1 MLELSMTLPIK
12 VQNGGLF
19 ISRGV
24 GRHPARRLESWEI
37 IFVEKG
43 RLTIQEDERIFLV
56 DAGESLLLWPN
67 RQHVGVEDFPAD
79 LKFYWLHFEVKA
91 PDNDP
96 RWLTHLSVPQ
106 QTKVADPQVLV
117 ALFRQFLSEQEK
129 HQRTPA
135 LVGTLFIAL
144 RVFDAISDPVMGVI
158 ADRTQSRWGRF
169 RPWQLWIA
177 IPIGIIG
184 ILTFTVPDAS
194 MGVKIAWAFGTYLL
208 LSVGYTA
215 INVPYCALINTMTT
229 RHNEVISCQSWR
241 FVLCGVAGFLV
252 SVGLP
257 WMVDLFGQG
266 NAARGYQLGVGVL
279 CAIAVV
285 MFLCCFFW
293 VRERVPLS
301 TMGKFTLREHLAGLR
316 NNDQLLLMLVM
327 SFLLINVFN
336 IRGGGY
342 MYFITYVLQGSTGYT
357 SLFFTMVT
365 FASIIGSVIVSPL
378 TRRFDTVKI
387 YYYTNLLL
395 AALAVLMWF
404 LPSSPAY
411 QTLWLVVILGNGVIL
426 GFTLP
431 LHFSLMAF
439 ADDYGEWKTRVRSSG
454 MNFAFN
460 LFFIKLAWAS
470 SAGIISLLFI
480 FVAYQPG
487 VENQTASS
495 LGGIAA
501 METLLPAL
509 FHLLLAMAIRFCKL
523 NNPMM
528 SRIASDLRQRHVQP

>member
-1 MLELSMTLPIK
+1 MTSTLISTTDSAQKALDDKLSVREKI
-12 VQNGGLF
+12 GYGL
-19 ISRGV
+19 G
-24 GRHPARRLESWEI
+24 
-37 IFVEKG
+37 
-43 RLTIQEDERIFLV
+43 
-56 DAGESLLLWPN
+56 DAGGTVITCLIMNFLT
-67 RQHVGVEDFPAD
+67 F
-79 LKFYWLHFEVKA
+79 FYTDVFGL
-91 PDNDP
+91 
-96 RWLTHLSVPQ
+96 
-106 QTKVADPQVLV
+106 
-117 ALFRQFLSEQEK
+117 
-129 HQRTPA
+129 TPA
-135 LVGTLFIAL
+135 LVGTLFLAL
-144 RVFDAISDPVMGVI
+144 RVFDAISDPIMGVL

-177 IPIGIIG
+177 VPIGIIG
-184 ILTFTVPDAS
+184 VLTFTVPDAS

-208 LSVGYTA
+208 LSVSYTA

-229 RHNEVISCQSWR
+229 RHSEVISCQAWR

-257 WMVDLFGQG
+257 WLVTALGQG
-266 NAARGYQLGVGVL
+266 NTAQGYQYGVGVL

-293 VRERVPLS
+293 VRERVSLDM
-301 TMGKFTLREHLAGLR
+301 MGKFTLREHIAGLR
-316 NNDQLLLMLVM
+316 KNDQLLLMLVM

-342 MYFITYVLQGSTGYT
+342 MYFITYVLEGSTGYT

-365 FASIIGSVIVSPL
+365 FASIFGSVIINLLS
-378 TRRFDTVKI
+378 RRFDTVRL
-387 YYYTNLLL
+387 YYYTNLVL
-395 AALAVLMWF
+395 AALAVAMWF
-404 LPSSPAY
+404 LPTGPAY
-411 QTLWLVVILGNGVIL
+411 QTLWLGVILGNGIIL

-439 ADDYGEWKTRVRSSG
+439 SDDYGEWKTGVRSSG

-470 SAGIISLLFI
+470 SAGIISLIFI
-480 FVAYQPG
+480 YVAYQPG
-487 VENQTASS
+487 AGNQTALSLSGISS
-495 LGGIAA
+495 

-509 FHLLLAMAIRFCKL
+509 FHLLLAFSIRACKL

-528 SRIASDLRQRHVQP
+528 ARIATDLRTRHVQP

>member
-1 MLELSMTLPIK
+1 MTSTPITTSDIVQSKLDDKLSIREK
-12 VQNGGLF
+12 IGYGL
-19 ISRGV
+19 G
-24 GRHPARRLESWEI
+24 
-37 IFVEKG
+37 
-43 RLTIQEDERIFLV
+43 
-56 DAGESLLLWPN
+56 DAGGTIITCLIMNFLT
-67 RQHVGVEDFPAD
+67 F
-79 LKFYWLHFEVKA
+79 FYTDVFGL
-91 PDNDP
+91 
-96 RWLTHLSVPQ
+96 
-106 QTKVADPQVLV
+106 
-117 ALFRQFLSEQEK
+117 
-129 HQRTPA
+129 TPA

-144 RVFDAISDPVMGVI
+144 RVFDAISDPIMGVL

-177 IPIGIIG
+177 LPIGIIG
-184 ILTFTVPDAS
+184 VLTFTVPDAG
-194 MGVKIAWAFGTYLL
+194 MNVKIAWAFGTYLL
-208 LSVGYTA
+208 LSIGYTA

-257 WMVDLFGQG
+257 WMVAKFGDGNVAQG
-266 NAARGYQLGVGVL
+266 WQSGVGVL
-279 CAIAVV
+279 CTIAVV

-293 VRERVPLS
+293 VRERVSLDM
-301 TMGKFTLREHLAGLR
+301 MGKFSLREHIAGLR
-316 NNDQLLLMLVM
+316 KNDQLILMLVM
-327 SFLLINVFN
+327 SFLLINVLN

-342 MYFITYVLQGSTGYT
+342 MYFITYVLQGSTAYT

-365 FASIIGSVIVSPL
+365 FASIIGAVVVSPL
-378 TRRFDTVKI
+378 TRRFDTVKL
-387 YYYTNLLL
+387 YYYTNLV
-395 AALAVLMWF
+395 LAVLAVCMWF
-404 LPSSPAY
+404 LPAGPAFK
-411 QTLWLVVILGNGVIL
+411 TLWLAAILGNGIIL

-439 ADDYGEWKTRVRSSG
+439 SDDYGEWKTGVRSSG

-487 VENQTASS
+487 MDNQTASS
-495 LGGIAA
+495 LGGITA
-501 METLLPAL
+501 MESLLPAL
-509 FHLLLAMAIRFCKL
+509 FHLLLALAIRHCKL

-528 SRIASDLRQRHVQP
+528 SRIATDLRQRHVQP

>member
-1 MLELSMTLPIK
+1 
-12 VQNGGLF
+12 
-19 ISRGV
+19 
-24 GRHPARRLESWEI
+24 
-37 IFVEKG
+37 
-43 RLTIQEDERIFLV
+43 
-56 DAGESLLLWPN
+56 
-67 RQHVGVEDFPAD
+67 
-79 LKFYWLHFEVKA
+79 
-91 PDNDP
+91 
-96 RWLTHLSVPQ
+96 
-106 QTKVADPQVLV
+106 
-117 ALFRQFLSEQEK
+117 
-129 HQRTPA
+129 
-135 LVGTLFIAL
+135 
-144 RVFDAISDPVMGVI
+144 
-158 ADRTQSRWGRF
+158 
-169 RPWQLWIA
+169 
-177 IPIGIIG
+177 
-184 ILTFTVPDAS
+184 
-194 MGVKIAWAFGTYLL
+194 
-208 LSVGYTA
+208 
-215 INVPYCALINTMTT
+215 
-229 RHNEVISCQSWR
+229 
-241 FVLCGVAGFLV
+241 
-252 SVGLP
+252 
-257 WMVDLFGQG
+257 
-266 NAARGYQLGVGVL
+266 
-279 CAIAVV
+279 

-404 LPSSPAY
+404 LPSGPAY
-411 QTLWLVVILGNGVIL
+411 QTLWLAVILGNGVIL

-431 LHFSLMAF
+431 LHFSLM
-439 ADDYGEWKTRVRSSG
+439 
-454 MNFAFN
+454 
-460 LFFIKLAWAS
+460 AWAS

-509 FHLLLAMAIRFCKL
+509 FHLLLAGAIRFCKL

-528 SRIASDLRQRHVQP
+528 SRIATDLRQRHVQP

>member
-1 MLELSMTLPIK
+1 MTSTSMTTANIAQDKAGQTLSVREKI
-12 VQNGGLF
+12 GYGL
-19 ISRGV
+19 G
-24 GRHPARRLESWEI
+24 
-37 IFVEKG
+37 
-43 RLTIQEDERIFLV
+43 
-56 DAGESLLLWPN
+56 DAGGTVITCLIMNFLT
-67 RQHVGVEDFPAD
+67 F
-79 LKFYWLHFEVKA
+79 FYTDVFGL
-91 PDNDP
+91 
-96 RWLTHLSVPQ
+96 
-106 QTKVADPQVLV
+106 
-117 ALFRQFLSEQEK
+117 
-129 HQRTPA
+129 TPA

-144 RVFDAISDPVMGVI
+144 RVFDAISDPVMGII

-169 RPWQLWIA
+169 RPWQLWMA

-184 ILTFTVPDAS
+184 ILTFTVPDAG
-194 MGVKIAWAFGTYLL
+194 MGVKITWAFGTYLI

-229 RHNEVISCQSWR
+229 RHEEVIACQSWR
-241 FVLCGVAGFLV
+241 FVLCGGAGFVV

-257 WMVDLFGQG
+257 WMVDFWGRG
-266 NAARGYQLGVGVL
+266 NAARGYQWGVGVL
-279 CAIAVV
+279 CAIAVI

-293 VRERVPLS
+293 VRERVPLAM
-301 TMGKFTLREHLAGLR
+301 MGKFTLREHLAGLR
-316 NNDQLLLMLVM
+316 KNDQLLLMLVM

-342 MYFITYVLQGSTGYT
+342 MYFITYVLEGGTAYT

-365 FASIIGSVIVSPL
+365 FASILGSVIVSPL
-378 TRRFDTVKI
+378 TRRIDTVKL
-387 YYYTNLLL
+387 YYRTNLVL
-395 AALAVLMWF
+395 ATLAIAMWF
-404 LPSSPAY
+404 LPVGPAY
-411 QTLWLVVILGNGVIL
+411 QVLWLAVILGSGIIL

-439 ADDYGEWKTRVRSSG
+439 ADDYGEWKTSVRSSG

-487 VENQTASS
+487 ASNQTPAS
-495 LGGIAA
+495 LNGITA

-509 FHLLLAMAIRFCKL
+509 FHLLLALAIRICKL

-528 SRIASDLRQRHVQP
+528 SRIATDLRQRHVQL

>member
-1 MLELSMTLPIK
+1 
-12 VQNGGLF
+12 
-19 ISRGV
+19 
-24 GRHPARRLESWEI
+24 
-37 IFVEKG
+37 
-43 RLTIQEDERIFLV
+43 
-56 DAGESLLLWPN
+56 
-67 RQHVGVEDFPAD
+67 
-79 LKFYWLHFEVKA
+79 
-91 PDNDP
+91 
-96 RWLTHLSVPQ
+96 
-106 QTKVADPQVLV
+106 
-117 ALFRQFLSEQEK
+117 
-129 HQRTPA
+129 
-135 LVGTLFIAL
+135 
-144 RVFDAISDPVMGVI
+144 
-158 ADRTQSRWGRF
+158 
-169 RPWQLWIA
+169 
-177 IPIGIIG
+177 
-184 ILTFTVPDAS
+184 
-194 MGVKIAWAFGTYLL
+194 
-208 LSVGYTA
+208 
-215 INVPYCALINTMTT
+215 
-229 RHNEVISCQSWR
+229 
-241 FVLCGVAGFLV
+241 
-252 SVGLP
+252 
-257 WMVDLFGQG
+257 
-266 NAARGYQLGVGVL
+266 
-279 CAIAVV
+279 
-285 MFLCCFFW
+285 
-293 VRERVPLS
+293 
-301 TMGKFTLREHLAGLR
+301 MGKFTLREHLAGLR

-404 LPSSPAY
+404 LPSGPAY
-411 QTLWLVVILGNGVIL
+411 QTLWLAVILGNGVIL

-460 LFFIKLAWAS
+460 LFFIKLARPPAPDH
-470 SAGIISLLFI
+470 
-480 FVAYQPG
+480 QPAVYFCRLPAG

-495 LGGIAA
+495 LGGITA

>member
-1 MLELSMTLPIK
+1 MTSAPITTSDLAQRAQDDKLSLREKI
-12 VQNGGLF
+12 GYGL
-19 ISRGV
+19 G
-24 GRHPARRLESWEI
+24 
-37 IFVEKG
+37 
-43 RLTIQEDERIFLV
+43 
-56 DAGESLLLWPN
+56 DAGGTVITCLIMNFLT
-67 RQHVGVEDFPAD
+67 F
-79 LKFYWLHFEVKA
+79 FYTDVFGL
-91 PDNDP
+91 
-96 RWLTHLSVPQ
+96 
-106 QTKVADPQVLV
+106 
-117 ALFRQFLSEQEK
+117 
-129 HQRTPA
+129 TPA
-135 LVGTLFIAL
+135 LVGTLFLAL
-144 RVFDAISDPVMGVI
+144 RVFDAISDPIMGVL

-177 IPIGIIG
+177 VPIGIIG
-184 ILTFTVPDAS
+184 VLTFTVPDAS

-208 LSVGYTA
+208 LSVSYTA

-229 RHNEVISCQSWR
+229 RHSEVISCQAWR

-257 WMVDLFGQG
+257 WLVTALGQG
-266 NAARGYQLGVGVL
+266 NTAQGYQYGVGVL

-293 VRERVPLS
+293 VRERVSLDM
-301 TMGKFTLREHLAGLR
+301 MGKFTLREHIAGLR
-316 NNDQLLLMLVM
+316 KNDQLLLMLVM

-342 MYFITYVLQGSTGYT
+342 MYFITYVLEGSTGYT

-365 FASIIGSVIVSPL
+365 FASIFGSVIINLLS
-378 TRRFDTVKI
+378 RRFDTVRL
-387 YYYTNLLL
+387 YYHTNLVL
-395 AALAVLMWF
+395 AALAVAMWF
-404 LPSSPAY
+404 LPTGPAY
-411 QTLWLVVILGNGVIL
+411 QTLWLGVILGNGIIL

-439 ADDYGEWKTRVRSSG
+439 SDDYGEWKTGVRSSG

-470 SAGIISLLFI
+470 SAGIISLIFI
-480 FVAYQPG
+480 YVAYQPG
-487 VENQTASS
+487 AGNQTALSLSGISS
-495 LGGIAA
+495 

-509 FHLLLAMAIRFCKL
+509 FHLLLAFSIRACKL

-528 SRIASDLRQRHVQP
+528 ARIATDLRTRHVQS

>member
-1 MLELSMTLPIK
+1 MTSAPITTNDLALRAQNEKLSLREKI
-12 VQNGGLF
+12 GYGL
-19 ISRGV
+19 G
-24 GRHPARRLESWEI
+24 
-37 IFVEKG
+37 
-43 RLTIQEDERIFLV
+43 
-56 DAGESLLLWPN
+56 DAGGTVITCLIMNFLT
-67 RQHVGVEDFPAD
+67 F
-79 LKFYWLHFEVKA
+79 FYTDVFGL
-91 PDNDP
+91 
-96 RWLTHLSVPQ
+96 
-106 QTKVADPQVLV
+106 
-117 ALFRQFLSEQEK
+117 
-129 HQRTPA
+129 TPA
-135 LVGTLFIAL
+135 LVGTLFLAL
-144 RVFDAISDPVMGVI
+144 RVFDAISDPIMGVL

-177 IPIGIIG
+177 VPIGIVG
-184 ILTFTVPDAS
+184 VLTFTVPDAS

-208 LSVGYTA
+208 LSVSYTA

-229 RHNEVISCQSWR
+229 RHSEVISCQAWR

-257 WMVDLFGQG
+257 WLVKALGQG
-266 NAARGYQLGVGVL
+266 NTAQGYQYGVGVL

-293 VRERVPLS
+293 VRERVSLDV
-301 TMGKFTLREHLAGLR
+301 MGKFTLREHIAGLR
-316 NNDQLLLMLVM
+316 RNDQLLLMLVM

-342 MYFITYVLQGSTGYT
+342 MYFITYVLGGSTGYT

-365 FASIIGSVIVSPL
+365 FASIFGAVIINLLS
-378 TRRFDTVKI
+378 RRFDTVTL
-387 YYYTNLLL
+387 YYHTNLVL
-395 AALAVLMWF
+395 AALAVVMWF
-404 LPSSPAY
+404 LPTGPAY
-411 QTLWLVVILGNGVIL
+411 QTLWLGVILGNGIIL

-439 ADDYGEWKTRVRSSG
+439 SDDYGEWKTGVRSSG

-470 SAGIISLLFI
+470 SAGIISLVFI
-480 FVAYQPG
+480 YVAYQPG
-487 VENQTASS
+487 ADKQTASS
-495 LGGIAA
+495 LAGITT

-509 FHLLLAMAIRFCKL
+509 FHLLLAFAIRACKL

-528 SRIASDLRQRHVQP
+528 ARIASDLRTRHVQP

>member
-1 MLELSMTLPIK
+1 MTSTPITTADIAKGKIDDALSVREKI
-12 VQNGGLF
+12 GYGL
-19 ISRGV
+19 G
-24 GRHPARRLESWEI
+24 
-37 IFVEKG
+37 
-43 RLTIQEDERIFLV
+43 
-56 DAGESLLLWPN
+56 DAGGTVITCLIMNFLT
-67 RQHVGVEDFPAD
+67 F
-79 LKFYWLHFEVKA
+79 FYTDVFGL
-91 PDNDP
+91 
-96 RWLTHLSVPQ
+96 
-106 QTKVADPQVLV
+106 
-117 ALFRQFLSEQEK
+117 
-129 HQRTPA
+129 TPA

-342 MYFITYVLQGSTGYT
+342 MYFITYVLQGR
-357 SLFFTMVT
+357 
-365 FASIIGSVIVSPL
+365 

>member
-1 MLELSMTLPIK
+1 MTSTSMTTANIAQDKAGQTLSVREKI
-12 VQNGGLF
+12 GYGL
-19 ISRGV
+19 G
-24 GRHPARRLESWEI
+24 
-37 IFVEKG
+37 
-43 RLTIQEDERIFLV
+43 
-56 DAGESLLLWPN
+56 DAGGTVITCLIMNFLT
-67 RQHVGVEDFPAD
+67 F
-79 LKFYWLHFEVKA
+79 FYTDVFGL
-91 PDNDP
+91 
-96 RWLTHLSVPQ
+96 
-106 QTKVADPQVLV
+106 
-117 ALFRQFLSEQEK
+117 
-129 HQRTPA
+129 TPA

-144 RVFDAISDPVMGVI
+144 RVFDAISDPVMGII

-169 RPWQLWIA
+169 RPWQLWMA

-184 ILTFTVPDAS
+184 ILTFTVPDAG
-194 MGVKIAWAFGTYLL
+194 MGVKITWAFGTYLI

-229 RHNEVISCQSWR
+229 RHEEVIACQSWR
-241 FVLCGVAGFLV
+241 FVLCGGAGFVV

-257 WMVDLFGQG
+257 WMVDFWGRG
-266 NAARGYQLGVGVL
+266 NAARGYQWGVGVL
-279 CAIAVV
+279 CAIAVI

-293 VRERVPLS
+293 VRERVPLAM
-301 TMGKFTLREHLAGLR
+301 MGKFTLREHLAGLR
-316 NNDQLLLMLVM
+316 KNDQLLLMLVM

-342 MYFITYVLQGSTGYT
+342 MYFITYVLEGGTAYT

-365 FASIIGSVIVSPL
+365 FASVLGSVIVSPL
-378 TRRFDTVKI
+378 TRRIDTVKL
-387 YYYTNLLL
+387 YYRTNLVL
-395 AALAVLMWF
+395 ATLAIAMWF
-404 LPSSPAY
+404 LPVGPAY
-411 QTLWLVVILGNGVIL
+411 QVLWLAVILGNGIIL

-439 ADDYGEWKTRVRSSG
+439 ADDYGEWKTSVRSSG

-487 VENQTASS
+487 ASNQTPAS
-495 LGGIAA
+495 LNGITA

-509 FHLLLAMAIRFCKL
+509 FHLLLALAIRICKL

-528 SRIASDLRQRHVQP
+528 SRIATDLRQRHVQL

>member
-1 MLELSMTLPIK
+1 MTSTLITTTDIAQDKARQTLSIREK
-12 VQNGGLF
+12 IGYGL
-19 ISRGV
+19 G
-24 GRHPARRLESWEI
+24 
-37 IFVEKG
+37 
-43 RLTIQEDERIFLV
+43 
-56 DAGESLLLWPN
+56 DAGDTVITCLIMNFLT
-67 RQHVGVEDFPAD
+67 F
-79 LKFYWLHFEVKA
+79 FYTDVFGL
-91 PDNDP
+91 
-96 RWLTHLSVPQ
+96 
-106 QTKVADPQVLV
+106 
-117 ALFRQFLSEQEK
+117 
-129 HQRTPA
+129 TPA

-144 RVFDAISDPVMGVI
+144 RVFDAISDPVMGI
-158 ADRTQSRWGRF
+158 ITDRTQSRWGRF

-184 ILTFTVPDAS
+184 VLTFTVPDAG
-194 MGVKIAWAFGTYLL
+194 MGVKITWAFGTYLL

-229 RHNEVISCQSWR
+229 RHEEVIACQSWR

-257 WMVDLFGQG
+257 WMVDFLGQG
-266 NAARGYQLGVGVL
+266 NAAQGYQWGVGVL
-279 CAIAVV
+279 CAIAVI

-293 VRERVPLS
+293 VRERVPLAM
-301 TMGKFTLREHLAGLR
+301 MGKFTLREHLAGLR
-316 NNDQLLLMLVM
+316 KNDQLLLMLVM

-336 IRGGGY
+336 IRGSGY
-342 MYFITYVLQGSTGYT
+342 MYFITYVLEGSTAYT

-365 FASIIGSVIVSPL
+365 FASILGSVIVSPL
-378 TRRFDTVKI
+378 TRRIDTVKL
-387 YYYTNLLL
+387 YYRTNLVL
-395 AALAVLMWF
+395 ATLAIAMWF
-404 LPSSPAY
+404 LPVGPAY
-411 QTLWLVVILGNGVIL
+411 QALWLAVILGNGIIL

-439 ADDYGEWKTRVRSSG
+439 ADDYGEWKTSVRSSG

-480 FVAYQPG
+480 FVAYHPG
-487 VENQTASS
+487 ASNQTPAS
-495 LGGIAA
+495 LNGITA

-509 FHLLLAMAIRFCKL
+509 FHLLLALAIRICKL

-528 SRIASDLRQRHVQP
+528 SRIATDLRQRHVQL

>member
-1 MLELSMTLPIK
+1 MTSTSMTTANIAQDKAGQTLSVREKI
-12 VQNGGLF
+12 GYGL
-19 ISRGV
+19 G
-24 GRHPARRLESWEI
+24 
-37 IFVEKG
+37 
-43 RLTIQEDERIFLV
+43 
-56 DAGESLLLWPN
+56 DAGGTVITCLIMNFLT
-67 RQHVGVEDFPAD
+67 F
-79 LKFYWLHFEVKA
+79 FYTDVFGL
-91 PDNDP
+91 
-96 RWLTHLSVPQ
+96 
-106 QTKVADPQVLV
+106 
-117 ALFRQFLSEQEK
+117 
-129 HQRTPA
+129 TPA

-144 RVFDAISDPVMGVI
+144 RVFDAISDPVMGII

-169 RPWQLWIA
+169 RPWQLWMA

-184 ILTFTVPDAS
+184 ILTFTVPDAG
-194 MGVKIAWAFGTYLL
+194 MGVKITWAFGTYLI

-229 RHNEVISCQSWR
+229 RHEEVIACQSWR
-241 FVLCGVAGFLV
+241 FVLCGGAGFVV

-257 WMVDLFGQG
+257 WMVDFWGRG
-266 NAARGYQLGVGVL
+266 NAARGYQWGVGVL
-279 CAIAVV
+279 CAIAVI

-293 VRERVPLS
+293 VRERVPLAM
-301 TMGKFTLREHLAGLR
+301 MGKFTLREHLAGLR
-316 NNDQLLLMLVM
+316 KNDQLLLMLVM

-342 MYFITYVLQGSTGYT
+342 MYFITYVLEGGTAYT

-365 FASIIGSVIVSPL
+365 FASILGSVIVSPL
-378 TRRFDTVKI
+378 TRRIDTVKL
-387 YYYTNLLL
+387 YYRTNLVL
-395 AALAVLMWF
+395 ATLAIAMWF
-404 LPSSPAY
+404 LPVGPAY
-411 QTLWLVVILGNGVIL
+411 QVLWLAVILGNGIIL

-439 ADDYGEWKTRVRSSG
+439 ADDYGEWKTSVRSSG

-470 SAGIISLLFI
+470 SAGIISLMFI

-487 VENQTASS
+487 ASNQTPAS
-495 LGGIAA
+495 LNGITA

-509 FHLLLAMAIRFCKL
+509 FHLLLALAIRICKL

-528 SRIASDLRQRHVQP
+528 SRIATDLRQRHVQL

>member
-1 MLELSMTLPIK
+1 MRHC
-12 VQNGGLF
+12 
-19 ISRGV
+19 RG
-24 GRHPARRLESWEI
+24 
-37 IFVEKG
+37 
-43 RLTIQEDERIFLV
+43 D
-56 DAGESLLLWPN
+56 
-67 RQHVGVEDFPAD
+67 
-79 LKFYWLHFEVKA
+79 
-91 PDNDP
+91 
-96 RWLTHLSVPQ
+96 VP
-106 QTKVADPQVLV
+106 VL
-117 ALFRQFLSEQEK
+117 
-129 HQRTPA
+129 
-135 LVGTLFIAL
+135 
-144 RVFDAISDPVMGVI
+144 
-158 ADRTQSRWGRF
+158 
-169 RPWQLWIA
+169 
-177 IPIGIIG
+177 
-184 ILTFTVPDAS
+184 
-194 MGVKIAWAFGTYLL
+194 
-208 LSVGYTA
+208 
-215 INVPYCALINTMTT
+215 
-229 RHNEVISCQSWR
+229 
-241 FVLCGVAGFLV
+241 
-252 SVGLP
+252 
-257 WMVDLFGQG
+257 
-266 NAARGYQLGVGVL
+266 
-279 CAIAVV
+279 
-285 MFLCCFFW
+285 FFW

-404 LPSSPAY
+404 LPSGPAY
-411 QTLWLVVILGNGVIL
+411 QTLWLAVILGNGVIL

-480 FVAYQPG
+480 LSP
-487 VENQTASS
+487 TS
-495 LGGIAA
+495 LAWK
-501 METLLPAL
+501 TRPPVR
-509 FHLLLAMAIRFCKL
+509 LAG
-523 NNPMM
+523 
-528 SRIASDLRQRHVQP
+528 SRRWKHCCLRYSTCCWQGRSAFANSIIL